1 MTISLIPVVSS
12 NVQKTDEIKIKVLD
26 NTNGYLEKNEIAIS
40 NEAAKNLIL
49 ELMKSDITP
58 SNFKQKIGEKLTLL
72 KENGLI
78 SADTAH
84 RISNNFNKIPK
95 NFFRTSPLS
104 KQGIIFD
111 VFNIFSGT
119 FFGLEGVKDFTLLN
133 LTMYTF
139 PFFIGN
145 INAGFYGWN
154 KFTGN
159 GSVFS
164 IGFLGFKYLYDY
176 NETKYAFPF
185 FPGIRGSTFG
195 FTGLLVYLDTIIIGI
210 GMSFATIWNN
220 YQPSTLSKDN

>member
-26 NTNGYLEKNEIAIS
+26 NTNGSLEKNEIAIS

-95 NFFRTSPLS
+95 KFFRTSPLS

-119 FFGLEGVKDFTLLN
+119 FFGMDGVKDFTWLN
-133 LTMYTF
+133 LTQFTF
-139 PFFIGN
+139 PFSIGT

-154 KFTGN
+154 KYTGN
-159 GSVFS
+159 GSVFT

-176 NETKYAFPF
+176 NETRYAFPY
-185 FPGIRGSTFG
+185 FPGIRGSTIG
-195 FTGLLVYLDTIIIGI
+195 FTGLLIYLDTIIIGL
-210 GMSFATIWNN
+210 GTSVATVWIN
-220 YQPSTLSKDN
+220 YQSSALL